1 MNLTRESIP
10 YPRAMLS
17 RMPPKGQSIVASSM
31 RLGWE
36 EVHGALLEGRIEEF
50 FDLSSAVP
58 VVVFVLKGVAQLE
71 WRRGN
76 RFSRLGAKPGDV
88 LIAPPG
94 GENRLR
100 SNLAIEI
107 LCGAV
112 DLGLLREIADRE
124 WPSGGAAFEIV
135 EGFNRND
142 EDLWSLGRRLADQL
156 LSPVPGSRAYAGA
169 LQTQIAVQL
178 LRNYSTLPRPGEP
191 GEDLADHR
199 VRQVIEYMQQNLGD
213 DVSLDT
219 LAGVAGLSPNYFLG
233 AFRQATGRTPHRYV
247 TELRIARACELL
259 RDPRRPIS
267 EVSLAVGFSSQS
279 HMTEVFRRTL
289 KTTPAAYRR
298 EFLGLSRN
306 GDAADPS

>member
-1 MNLTRESIP
+1 
-10 YPRAMLS
+10 MLS

-36 EVHGALLEGRIEEF
+36 DVHGALLEGRIEEF
-50 FDLSSAVP
+50 FDLSAP
-58 VVVFVLKGVAQLE
+58 GPAVVFVLKGAAQLE
-71 WRRGN
+71 WRREN
-76 RFSRLGAKPGDV
+76 RFSRLGVKPGDV
-88 LIAPPG
+88 LIAPPA

-107 LCGAV
+107 LCCAI
-112 DLGLLREIADRE
+112 DPGLLREIAQRE
-124 WPSGGAAFEIV
+124 WPSGGAACEIV
-135 EGFNRND
+135 EGFSRSD
-142 EDLWSLGRRLADQL
+142 EDLWNLGRRLADQL
-156 LSPVPGSRAYAGA
+156 LAPSPGSRSYAGA
-169 LQTQIAVQL
+169 LQTQIAVHL

-191 GEDLADHR
+191 GEELADHR
-199 VRQVIEYMQQNLGD
+199 VRQVIDYMQQNLSD

-298 EFLGLSRN
+298 DFLGLSRN
-306 GDAADPS
+306 GDVPDPS